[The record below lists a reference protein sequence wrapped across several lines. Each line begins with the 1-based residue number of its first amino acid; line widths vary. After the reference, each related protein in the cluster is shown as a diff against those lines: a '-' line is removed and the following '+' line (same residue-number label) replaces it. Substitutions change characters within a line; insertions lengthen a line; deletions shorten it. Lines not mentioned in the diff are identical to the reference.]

1 MVEKILSG
9 SGSPLCGESA
19 AGGKRSRKNNGK
31 RFVSVYD
38 FGCPVLRLPVA
49 SSLSCMGAGEDRTS
63 GTDHDGRPESCILG
77 TVCGSC
83 SDIHFLAAAF
93 PASGLLC
100 DDWDRISDPVYA
112 PGRGGHPASAV
123 FRNLTDLLCL
133 KAAGYRPADRDAAYL
148 VDSGGKSCRAPVRLP
163 SGL

>member
-38 FGCPVLRLPVA
+38 FGRPVLRLPVA
-49 SSLSCMGAGEDRTS
+49 SSLSCTGSGEDRTS